1 MRSSPVFRLVPLL
14 VVAALVLAGC
24 SESGGEDAVQSG
36 SEPVAEAPASEE
48 GTSGGDASEPG
59 GSEPAGTEAT
69 TSEEPSDAPAS
80 GDAEEGPVRIGAVLD
95 ITGAGAALGGPERDT
110 LELLASQLNDAGGI
124 NGREVDLTILDNQ
137 SREDEAA
144 TQLNRLLNEEDV
156 DIILGA
162 SRTGPSLAMRPLA
175 EQAQIPMISMA
186 ANEAIVDGSEWVFKT
201 AQNDRVVVEK
211 IIAYMDLQGWQT
223 LGLAR
228 DASAFGEGVAD
239 LFREVSGRDD
249 IITVEERFASDATDF
264 TAQMVSLRGSGADA
278 NLIWGI
284 PPAAATA
291 TQAYRQLAIET
302 PVLQSHGIGNRV
314 FIDVAGDAA
323 NGVVFPIGRLLV
335 ADELPDDDPQKEVI
349 TTFVEDFTG
358 EYGNPPSTFAGHG
371 YDAFT
376 LAVDA
381 IEEAGSDPEAI
392 REYLESAQLTGIS
405 GVFQMTPEDHSGL
418 TSDALVMVEIE
429 EQDWTLAPDQP

>member
-1 MRSSPVFRLVPLL
+1 MRALPVRVFTLFAVMLL
-14 VVAALVLAGC
+14 FAAGC
-24 SESGGEDAVQSG
+24 SEDSGGEDTVQSG
-36 SEPVAEAPASEE
+36 TEPAEEETTAAGGSQSASEA
-48 GTSGGDASEPG
+48 GG
-59 GSEPAGTEAT
+59 GS
-69 TSEEPSDAPAS
+69 
-80 GDAEEGPVRIGAVLD
+80 EEGPVRMGAVLD
-95 ITGAGAALGGPERDT
+95 ITGAGASLGGPERDT
-110 LELLASQLNDAGGI
+110 LELLARQLNEQGGI
-124 NGREVDLTILDNQ
+124 DGREVELTILDNQ

-175 EQAQIPMISMA
+175 EQAEIPMISMA
-186 ANEAIVDGSEWVFKT
+186 ANQAIVDGSEWVFKT

-211 IIAYMDLQGWQT
+211 IIQYMDMQGWET

-249 IITVEERFASDATDF
+249 IIAVEERFASDATDF
-264 TAQMVSLRGSGADA
+264 TAQMVSLRGADASA

-291 TQAYRQLAIET
+291 TQAYRQLDLAA
-302 PVLQSHGIGNRV
+302 PLLHSHGIGNQV
-314 FIDVAGDAA
+314 FIDVAGEAA
-323 NGVVFPIGRLLV
+323 NDVTFPIGRLLV

-349 TTFVEDFTG
+349 TQFVEDYTA
-358 EYGNPPSTFAGHG
+358 EYGAPPSTFAGHAW
-371 YDAFT
+371 DAFN

-381 IEEAGSDPEAI
+381 VEQAGTEPEAI
-392 REYLESAQLTGIS
+392 RDYLESAELTGIS
-405 GVFQMTPEDHSGL
+405 GTFQMSPEDHSGL
-418 TSDALVMVEIE
+418 SSDALVMVTIE
-429 EQDWTLAPDQP
+429 EQDWTLAPDQPGGA